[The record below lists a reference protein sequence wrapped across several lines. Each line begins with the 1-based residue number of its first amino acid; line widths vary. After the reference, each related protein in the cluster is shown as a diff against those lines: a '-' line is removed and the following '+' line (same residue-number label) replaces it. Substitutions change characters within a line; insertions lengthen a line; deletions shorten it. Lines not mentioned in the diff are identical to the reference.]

1 MDRDPES
8 PLVVEY
14 PGGEEVPAVAW
25 PMLLRD
31 RLGRRARESD
41 RYRWWVLWTA
51 LAGLF
56 ATGFTITILAVSLGD
71 VARDLGASETALT
84 WTVTGPFLA
93 LALSM
98 PLFGKIGDVRGHR
111 RVYLIGL
118 AGFTVAT
125 FLTALAW
132 DGTSLIAIRSLGAIP
147 GAATGPASMALIM
160 RAFPEEDRV
169 KAMGWWS
176 LVGAGAPV
184 LGLVAGGPLVDAIG
198 WRAIFLVQAP
208 LALLALLVA
217 IPILHETPRMER
229 EPIDYPGAL
238 TLAVATVAALLGLSV
253 GSQVGWTGPVVLG
266 LFAVAPLAV
275 AAFVGIER
283 RADHPLLPLR
293 FFAERNFTAS
303 LVAQFM
309 SNFGYM
315 GGFIITPLLM
325 EDVFGFTVAA
335 TSLAMICRPLSFSLS
350 SPVAGYV
357 AVRVGER
364 SASVLGCVLVVVSL
378 ACFAAGAAG
387 ESLGLV
393 FAALVLSGLGLGTSQ
408 PSLIS
413 SAANAVDTES
423 LGVANAAQ
431 VMVTQIGVVAGIQVL
446 STIQGG
452 ASSTGSFTVAYL
464 AGGVVAVL
472 GVAGAVF
479 VRSADRPVRLRVAEA
494 A

>member
-1 MDRDPES
+1 VDRDNDS

-14 PGGEEVPAVAW
+14 PGGEEVPVVAW
-25 PMLLRD
+25 PMLLRE
-31 RLGRRARESD
+31 RLGRRVRESD

-71 VARDLGASETALT
+71 VADDLGASETALT

-111 RVYLIGL
+111 RVYVAGL

-132 DGTSLIAIRSLGAIP
+132 DGASLITIRTLGAIP

-184 LGLVAGGPLVDAIG
+184 IGLVAGGPLVDAIG
-198 WRAIFLVQAP
+198 WRSIFLVQAP
-208 LALLALLVA
+208 LSLLALVVA
-217 IPILHETPRMER
+217 FPILHETPRADR
-229 EPIDYPGAL
+229 EPIDYAGAL
-238 TLAVATVAALLGLSV
+238 MLAAATVAALLGLSA
-253 GSQVGWTGPVVLG
+253 GSQLGWTHSVVLG
-266 LFAVAPLAV
+266 LFAAAPFALT
-275 AAFVGIER
+275 AFVAIER
-283 RADHPLLPLR
+283 RAAHPLLPLH
-293 FFAERNFTAS
+293 FFTRRNFAAS
-303 LVAQFM
+303 LIAQFT

-325 EDVFGFTVAA
+325 ERIFGFTVAA

-350 SPVAGYV
+350 SPAAGYV

-364 SASVLGCVLVVVSL
+364 RASVVGCTLVVVSMGL
-378 ACFAAGAAG
+378 FAFAAATETLA
-387 ESLGLV
+387 LV

-413 SAANAVDTES
+413 SAANAVETET

-446 STIQGG
+446 STIQDG
-452 ASSTGSFTVAYL
+452 ATTTGPFTTAYI
-464 AGGVVAVL
+464 AGGLVAVF
-472 GVAGAVF
+472 GVVGAAF
-479 VRSADRPVRLRVAEA
+479 VRSADRPARLRVARA

>member
-31 RLGRRARESD
+31 RLGRRVRESD

-111 RVYLIGL
+111 RVYLVGL

-132 DGTSLIAIRSLGAIP
+132 DGASLIAIRSLGAIP

-198 WRAIFLVQAP
+198 WRSIFLVQAP
-208 LALLALLVA
+208 LALVALLVA

-238 TLAVATVAALLGLSV
+238 TLAAATVAALLGLSV
-253 GSQVGWTGPVVLG
+253 GSQVGWTHPLVLG
-266 LFAVAPLAV
+266 LFAVAPLAA
-275 AAFVGIER
+275 AAFVAIER
-283 RADHPLLPLR
+283 RAEHPLLPLR
-293 FFAERNFTAS
+293 FFTERNFTAS
-303 LVAQFM
+303 LVAQFL

-364 SASVLGCVLVVVSL
+364 SASVLGCALVAVSL

-413 SAANAVDTES
+413 SAANAVDTAS

-452 ASSTGSFTVAYL
+452 GSSSGSFTVAYL
-464 AGGVVAVL
+464 AGGAVAAL
-472 GVAGAVF
+472 SVAGAVF
-479 VRSADRPVRLRVAEA
+479 VRSADRPARLRVAQA

>member
-1 MDRDPES
+1 VDRDNDS

-14 PGGEEVPAVAW
+14 PGGEEVPVVAW
-25 PMLLRD
+25 PMLLRE
-31 RLGRRARESD
+31 RLGRRVRESD

-71 VARDLGASETALT
+71 VADDLGASETALT

-111 RVYLIGL
+111 RVYVAGL

-132 DGTSLIAIRSLGAIP
+132 DGASLITIRTLGAIP

-184 LGLVAGGPLVDAIG
+184 IGLVAGGPLVDAIG

-208 LALLALLVA
+208 LSLLALVVA
-217 IPILHETPRMER
+217 FPILHETPRADR
-229 EPIDYPGAL
+229 EPIDYAGAL
-238 TLAVATVAALLGLSV
+238 MLAAATVAALLGLSA
-253 GSQVGWTGPVVLG
+253 GSQLGWTHPVVLG
-266 LFAVAPLAV
+266 LFAAAPFALT
-275 AAFVGIER
+275 AFVAIER
-283 RADHPLLPLR
+283 RAAHPLLPLH
-293 FFAERNFTAS
+293 FFTRRNFSAS
-303 LVAQFM
+303 LIAQFT

-325 EDVFGFTVAA
+325 ERIFGFTVAA

-350 SPVAGYV
+350 SPAAGYV

-364 SASVLGCVLVVVSL
+364 RASVAGCTLVVASMGL
-378 ACFAAGAAG
+378 FAFAAATETLA
-387 ESLGLV
+387 LV

-413 SAANAVDTES
+413 SAANAVETET

-446 STIQGG
+446 STIQDGATTTGPFTTAYIVGG
-452 ASSTGSFTVAYL
+452 L
-464 AGGVVAVL
+464 VAVL
-472 GVAGAVF
+472 GVVGAAF
-479 VRSADRPVRLRVAEA
+479 VRSADRPAQLRVARA

>member
-1 MDRDPES
+1 MDRDSES

-25 PMLLRD
+25 PMLLRK
-31 RLGRRARESD
+31 RIGRHVRESD

-132 DGTSLIAIRSLGAIP
+132 NGSSLIAIRTLGAIP

-198 WRAIFLVQAP
+198 WRAIFLLQTP
-208 LALLALLVA
+208 IALVALLVA

-229 EPIDYPGAL
+229 ESIDYAGAV
-238 TLAVATVAALLGLSV
+238 TLAAATVGALLGLSV
-253 GSQVGWTGPVVLG
+253 GSQVGWTEPLVLG
-266 LFAVAPLAV
+266 LFATAPVALAL
-275 AAFVGIER
+275 FVVVER
-283 RADHPLLPLR
+283 RAEHPLLPLR
-293 FFAERNFTAS
+293 FFTERNFTAS

-315 GGFIITPLLM
+315 GGFIVTPLLM
-325 EDVFGFTVAA
+325 ERIFGFTVAA
-335 TSLAMICRPLSFSLS
+335 TSLAMICRPLSFSVS

-364 SASVLGCVLVVVSL
+364 RASVFGCALVVVSMG
-378 ACFAAGAAG
+378 CFALGAAT
-387 ESLGLV
+387 ESLALV
-393 FAALVLSGLGLGTSQ
+393 FGALVLSGLGLGTSQ

-413 SAANAVDTES
+413 SAANAVETES

-431 VMVTQIGVVAGIQVL
+431 VMVTQIGVVSGIQVV
-446 STIQGG
+446 SIIQGG
-452 ASSTGSFTVAYL
+452 AASTGSFTLAYL
-464 AGGVVAVL
+464 AGGIVAV
-472 GVAGAVF
+472 GGIVGAAF
-479 VRSADRPVRLRVAEA
+479 VQSADRPARLSVARA